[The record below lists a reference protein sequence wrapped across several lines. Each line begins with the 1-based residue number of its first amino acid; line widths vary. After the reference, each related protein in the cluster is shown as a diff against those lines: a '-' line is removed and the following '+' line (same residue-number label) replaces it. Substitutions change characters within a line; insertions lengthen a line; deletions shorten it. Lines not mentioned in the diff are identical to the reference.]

1 MNISGHTTTPDATPV
16 RTIAIPLPVDG
27 AWSITG
33 KVLAVDNA
41 SGRSRS
47 VVFFPD
53 ISGYCVAGV
62 AHENDGLAGVYP
74 TSPTAG
80 YGVDGV
86 GIAPVLTGA
95 GPDAP
100 VCEIQLTGADG
111 MTIAWGWELDV
122 ASLGL

>member
-1 MNISGHTTTPDATPV
+1 MNISGHTMTPDATPV

-33 KVLAVDNA
+33 KVLAVDSA

-47 VVFFPD
+47 VIFLPH
-53 ISGYCVAGV
+53 IAGYSVAGV

-80 YGVDGV
+80 YGVEGV
-86 GIAPVLTGA
+86 GIAPVFTGA

-111 MTIAWGWELDV
+111 VTIAWGWDLDV
-122 ASLGL
+122 ALLGL

>member
-1 MNISGHTTTPDATPV
+1 MNISGHTMTPDATPV

-33 KVLAVDNA
+33 TVLAVDSA

-47 VVFFPD
+47 VIFLPH
-53 ISGYCVAGV
+53 IAGYSVAGV

-80 YGVDGV
+80 YGVEGV
-86 GIAPVLTGA
+86 GIAPVFTGA

-111 MTIAWGWELDV
+111 VTIAWGWDLDV